1 MEESM
6 TIRVAIPEPS
16 SLDPEY
22 NARSLPPY
30 LAALRA
36 SGAEPVI
43 IPLDEPRQVVA
54 RVLAETNAILLP
66 GSRYDVDPESYGEM
80 RIPECAEADP
90 ARSAAD
96 ELMLEHSFELRKPI
110 LAICYG
116 AQALN
121 VWRGGSLIQHL
132 ETPVNHQPGRQVLEA
147 HPVQIDPGSRLAT
160 LAQAGEAM
168 VNSSHHQ
175 AIRAVGGSLR
185 VGATSPADAV
195 VEAVELDSPDHFVVA
210 VQWHPERT
218 FDSSALSR
226 ELFAEFIRAAASW
239 KPRRIEESVAR

>member
-1 MEESM
+1 M
-6 TIRVAIPEPS
+6 TVRVAIPEPS

-66 GSRYDVDPESYGEM
+66 GSRYDVDPKSYGEP
-80 RIPECAEADP
+80 RVPECAEADP
-90 ARSAAD
+90 ARTAAD

-185 VGATSPADAV
+185 VSATSPADAV
-195 VEAVELDSPDHFVVA
+195 VEAVELDSSDHFVVA

>member
-1 MEESM
+1 M
-6 TIRVAIPEPS
+6 TVRVAIPEPS
-16 SLDPEY
+16 SLDPDY

-36 SGAEPVI
+36 SGAEPAIVA
-43 IPLDEPRQVVA
+43 LNGPRQRVA
-54 RVLAETNAILLP
+54 QTLAETQAILLP
-66 GSRYDVDPESYGEM
+66 GSRYDVDPENYGEV

-90 ARSAAD
+90 ARTAAD
-96 ELMLEHSFELRKPI
+96 ELMLQDAFNLRKPI

-132 ETPVNHQPGRQVLEA
+132 QTPIDHQPGRHVQEA
-147 HPVQIDPGSRLAT
+147 HPVLIAPGSRLAA
-160 LAQAGEAM
+160 LAQSGEAADAM

-175 AIRAVGGSLR
+175 AIRAVGDDLR
-185 VGATSPADAV
+185 IVATSPGDAV
-195 VEAVELDSPDHFVVA
+195 IEAVELDSADHFVVA

-226 ELFAEFIRAAASW
+226 NLFAEFVRASAAW
-239 KPRRIEESVAR
+239 QPRRVEESVAR

>member
-1 MEESM
+1 
-6 TIRVAIPEPS
+6 
-16 SLDPEY
+16 
-22 NARSLPPY
+22 
-30 LAALRA
+30 
-36 SGAEPVI
+36 
-43 IPLDEPRQVVA
+43 
-54 RVLAETNAILLP
+54 
-66 GSRYDVDPESYGEM
+66 
-80 RIPECAEADP
+80 
-90 ARSAAD
+90 
-96 ELMLEHSFELRKPI
+96 
-110 LAICYG
+110 
-116 AQALN
+116 
-121 VWRGGSLIQHL
+121 L

-175 AIRAVGGSLR
+175 AIRAVGGNLR
-185 VGATSPADAV
+185 VSATSPADSV
-195 VEAVELDSPDHFVVA
+195 IEAVELDSADHFVVA